1 MNKKQKI
8 TLVILLVIGLRLIIN
23 QIINDFNF
31 VL

>member
-1 MNKKQKI
+1 MNLAQKI
-8 TLVILLVIGLRLIIN
+8 ATVILTVLGIFLTVN